1 MLWKSIRTS
10 NKGIIDYNQFE
21 FGLVLYKHK
30 GLSESDKYIHVVE
43 VNGGCEWISGLR
55 T

>member
-1 MLWKSIRTS
+1 MLRKSIRTI

-21 FGLVLYKHK
+21 FRVVLYKHK

-43 VNGGCEWISGLR
+43 VNGGCKWIGWLG